1 MLLSVVGLSLVLQQL
16 LVLVLREWPPSLLLC
31 AGVEALL
38 LLPLLPKVEG
48 VVRVL
53 LALLLLHR
61 LRLLLL
67 ASGVLAADVGLE
79 RAAVECGFMGCG
91 GCLVGCLLP
100 LVMTLNTGPLPDV
113 DFHLLLL
120 LLLPDSA
127 GDGFALMLRTGVHAR

>member
-1 MLLSVVGLSLVLQQL
+1 
-16 LVLVLREWPPSLLLC
+16 
-31 AGVEALL
+31 VEALL
-38 LLPLLPKVEG
+38 LLPLLPKVDG

-53 LALLLLHR
+53 LALLLLRR

-79 RAAVECGFMGCG
+79 RAAVECGFVGCG
-91 GCLVGCLLP
+91 GCLVGTTALLP
-100 LVMTLNTGPLPDV
+100 LVMTLNTGPLPEV
-113 DFHLLLL
+113 DFHLLL